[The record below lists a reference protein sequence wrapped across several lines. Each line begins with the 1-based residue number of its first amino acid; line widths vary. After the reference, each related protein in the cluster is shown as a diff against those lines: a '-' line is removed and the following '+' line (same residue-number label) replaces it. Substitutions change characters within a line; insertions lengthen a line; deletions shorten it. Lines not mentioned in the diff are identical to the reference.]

1 MKNLKT
7 KRMKKSLFIVF
18 FAVQTIFIQAQSDT
32 TYTGNITVTTQAE
45 VDTLST
51 TLAGKTRMDGNL
63 TIGYTDFGDSRSDI
77 TDLSPLSNM
86 SNITGNLIIQQN
98 GQLVNL
104 NPLTNLQSIGGS
116 FNVDYND
123 QLTDLGYFPALQTI
137 GGYFSVFN
145 NDQLATLGNL
155 PELQFI
161 GGYFDVIFNDKL
173 LSLGS
178 FPNLTSIGISTFS
191 VYVPSLDESRDS
203 VSIVVESNSNLVLC
217 SWLESFLPDGNHA
230 VTGDIYIQ
238 DNAMGCET
246 TEEIKNPPPVLVV
259 ENHLFTHKDSTT
271 TFFNIY
277 ANVRW
282 QLATSDDAT
291 WITSLSSDSSTHTS
305 RITGENEATI
315 TLTHT
320 RAPDE
325 TPRSTTLTLT
335 AINEDGDELMNLAT
349 VTINFSQ
356 LSTFYEGDII
366 LSSQEE
372 VDEFISNTALI
383 DGNLTIGYTDYGDS
397 RSNITDLTPLSNMT
411 HITGNLRIQQNG
423 QLDNINDL
431 NNLQSIG
438 GYFNVNNNDQ
448 LTTLGDFSA
457 LQTVGEYFAVWQNS
471 NLSSLGDFPVLQSIG
486 GYFNVDNSNKLTSL
500 GNFSSLQ
507 FIGGYFDVIF
517 NDKLLSLGSFPNL
530 TSIGISTFSV
540 YVPSLDESR
549 DSVSIVVESNSN
561 LVLCSWLESFLP
573 DGNHAVTGDI
583 YIQDNAM
590 GCETTEEIKNPPPV
604 LVVEN
609 HLFTH
614 KDSTTTFF
622 NIYANVRWQLATSD
636 DATWITSL
644 SSDSSTHTSR
654 ITGENEATITLTHTR
669 APDETPRSTTLT
681 LTAINEDGDE
691 LMNLA
696 TVTINFSQ
704 LSTFYEGDI
713 ILSSQEEVDEFI
725 SNTALIDGNLT
736 IGYTDYGDSRS
747 NITDLTPLSNMTHIT
762 GNLRI
767 QQNGQL
773 DNINDLNNLQSIG
786 GYFNVNNNDQLTT
799 LGDFSALQTVGEY
812 FAVWQN
818 SNLSSLGDFLVL
830 QSIGENFNVNNNTE
844 LTTLGAFSDLQSVG
858 GVFSVWQNSNLS
870 SLGDFPALQSIGE
883 FFNVQSN
890 DRLLAPGN
898 FPVLQS
904 IGGYFNVDN
913 SNKLTSLGDFS
924 NLQSIEKYFEVSNNA
939 ELTSLGNFSSLQFI
953 GEYFEISN
961 HAELTSLGN
970 FSSLQSI
977 GEYFEISNNP
987 ELTSLGNF
995 SSLQSIGGYFRVN
1008 NNQLTTL
1015 ENFPDL
1021 QTIGEYF
1028 RVHDND
1034 KLASLGSFPNLTSI
1048 GIGETY
1054 VPSLDE
1060 RRDTVSIVVENNNN
1074 LVLCTVLEKFLS
1086 TGANAV
1092 TGGIY
1097 VQNNATGCETSE
1109 EINNSPPV
1117 LVAKNR
1123 IFTHK
1128 DSTTTSFNI
1137 YANVRWKLVTSDDAT
1152 WITSLSSGSS
1162 IHSSRITG
1170 ENEATITLIHTR
1182 APNET
1187 PRSTTLTLTA
1197 IDENGEELTNPA
1209 TVIIHFS
1216 QLTLYEGNITLTS
1229 QTEVNEF
1236 ISNTT
1241 VILGNLTIGYTD
1253 GSSRSDIT
1261 DLTPLSNMTH
1271 ITGNLIIQQNE
1282 QLNNINDLNNL
1293 QTIGG
1298 YFRVKN
1304 NNTLTTLGDFP
1315 DLQTIGKYFEVINN
1329 EILDTIGIFS
1339 TLQIIGEFFW
1349 IINNDR
1355 LITLGNFP
1363 ALQTIGEYFSV
1374 NGNDQL
1380 TTLEVFPSLQTIEEY
1395 FSVSN
1400 NDTLTT
1406 LGDFP
1411 SLQTIGGYFRVN
1423 FNDQLT
1429 TLGDFPALQTIGKYF
1444 EIISNNT
1451 LTTLRAFSVLQTVG
1465 GDFNVS
1471 NNDQLTTSGDFPDLQ
1486 TIGGYFGVYSN
1497 DQLTILGDF
1506 PALQTIGGYFRVTD
1520 NDQLTTLGGFP
1531 ALQTIGGYFRVGSN
1545 DTLTTLGD
1553 FSVLQSIEGYFWVR
1567 NNDILTTLGNFSIL
1581 QTIGGY
1587 FRVRNNDILTTLGD
1601 FLDLQTIGGYFRTSN
1616 NNQLT
1621 TLGDFP
1627 ALQTIGGYFTVNN
1640 NDTLTTLGNFPV
1652 LDSIGESFLVY
1663 ENDQLTT
1670 LGDFSNLINIGVRN
1684 NISIPSLDERRD
1696 TVSIVVEHNPRLSD
1710 CCVLAR
1716 FLNQENTRVEGN
1728 IFITENAIGCDR
1740 DTIQNTCHTIIVTTN
1755 KNHQI
1760 AYDNIDT
1767 LSIGFTVGGV
1777 ATGWT
1782 STITYAPADANFITL
1797 DTNMNDNQTGAIT
1810 LMATPTENTGV
1821 ERTATIT
1828 LTSTGTGAPVTQMIV
1843 ITQQSPPTIMLST
1856 SNQTIAYNSTD
1867 PIDISFTVGGS
1878 AAGWTS
1884 AITYTPA
1891 NANFITLSPTEGIDQ
1906 TGAITLMATPTV
1918 NTGVERTATITLT
1931 STGTGAPV
1939 TQMIVITQQSP
1950 PTIMLSTSDQ
1960 TIAHNSIDPI
1970 DISFTVGGSAAGWTS
1985 TITYTPAD
1993 ANFITLDTNMN
2004 DNRTGAITLMATP
2017 TENMGVDRIAMI
2029 TLTTTGMGTSDSVSL
2044 TITQRAKTDT
2054 TTLSTHTKE
2063 SLFTLYPNPTNGNLT
2078 VEGVTRH
2085 LQMYVH
2091 DLVGRE
2097 VMTYS
2102 LTPSNKTIDVSN
2114 LPSGMYVVTLQG
2126 EDKTWTEVLIIVN

>member
-51 TLAGKTRMDGNL
+51 TLAGKTRIDGNL

-86 SNITGNLIIQQN
+86 SNITENLIIQQN

-104 NPLTNLQSIGGS
+104 NLLTNLQSIGGS

-123 QLTDLGYFPALQTI
+123 QLTSLGDFPALQTI

-155 PELQFI
+155 PVLQSI

-178 FPNLTSIGISTFS
+178 FPNLTSIGISAFS

-238 DNAMGCET
+238 GNATGCET
-246 TEEIKNPPPVLVV
+246 TEEINNPSPVLVV

-349 VTINFSQ
+349 VTINFTQ

-423 QLDNINDL
+423 QLDNINAL

-471 NLSSLGDFPVLQSIG
+471 NLSSLGDFP
-486 GYFNVDNSNKLTSL
+486 
-500 GNFSSLQ
+500 
-507 FIGGYFDVIF
+507 
-517 NDKLLSLGSFPNL
+517 
-530 TSIGISTFSV
+530 
-540 YVPSLDESR
+540 
-549 DSVSIVVESNSN
+549 
-561 LVLCSWLESFLP
+561 
-573 DGNHAVTGDI
+573 
-583 YIQDNAM
+583 
-590 GCETTEEIKNPPPV
+590 
-604 LVVEN
+604 
-609 HLFTH
+609 
-614 KDSTTTFF
+614 
-622 NIYANVRWQLATSD
+622 
-636 DATWITSL
+636 
-644 SSDSSTHTSR
+644 
-654 ITGENEATITLTHTR
+654 
-669 APDETPRSTTLT
+669 
-681 LTAINEDGDE
+681 
-691 LMNLA
+691 
-696 TVTINFSQ
+696 
-704 LSTFYEGDI
+704 
-713 ILSSQEEVDEFI
+713 
-725 SNTALIDGNLT
+725 
-736 IGYTDYGDSRS
+736 
-747 NITDLTPLSNMTHIT
+747 
-762 GNLRI
+762 
-767 QQNGQL
+767 
-773 DNINDLNNLQSIG
+773 
-786 GYFNVNNNDQLTT
+786 
-799 LGDFSALQTVGEY
+799 
-812 FAVWQN
+812 
-818 SNLSSLGDFLVL
+818 VL

-1015 ENFPDL
+1015 ENFPAL

-1054 VPSLDE
+1054 VSSLDE

-1271 ITGNLIIQQNE
+1271 TTGNLIIQQNE

-1304 NNTLTTLGDFP
+1304 NNTLTTLGYFP

-1374 NGNDQL
+1374 NGNDRL

-1411 SLQTIGGYFRVN
+1411 ALQTIGGYFRVN

-1471 NNDQLTTSGDFPDLQ
+1471 NNDQLTTLGDFPALQ

-1506 PALQTIGGYFRVTD
+1506 PALQTIGGYFWVTDNDQLTILGDFPDLQTIGGHFRVTD
-1520 NDQLTTLGGFP
+1520 NDQLTTLGDFP

-1601 FLDLQTIGGYFRTSN
+1601 FLDLQTIGGYFRVTDN
-1616 NNQLT
+1616 DQLT

-1627 ALQTIGGYFTVNN
+1627 DLQTIGGYFTVNN

-1782 STITYAPADANFITL
+1782 STITYAPADASFITL
-1797 DTNMNDNQTGAIT
+1797 DTNMNDN
-1810 LMATPTENTGV
+1810 
-1821 ERTATIT
+1821 
-1828 LTSTGTGAPVTQMIV
+1828 
-1843 ITQQSPPTIMLST
+1843 
-1856 SNQTIAYNSTD
+1856 
-1867 PIDISFTVGGS
+1867 
-1878 AAGWTS
+1878 
-1884 AITYTPA
+1884 
-1891 NANFITLSPTEGIDQ
+1891 Q

-1950 PTIMLSTSDQ
+1950 PTIMLSTSNQTIEHNSTDPIDISFTVGGGATGWTSTITYTPANANFITLDTNMNDNQTGAITLMATPTINTGVERTATITLTTTGMGMPAIVITQQSPPTIMLSTSNQ
-1960 TIAHNSIDPI
+1960 TIAHNSTDPI
-1970 DISFTVGGSAAGWTS
+1970 DISFTVGGSATGWTS
-1985 TITYTPAD
+1985 AITYTPAD
-1993 ANFITLDTNMN
+1993 ASFITLDTNMN

-2017 TENMGVDRIAMI
+2017 TVNTGVERTATITLTSTGTGAPVTQMIVITQQSPPTIMLSTSNQTIEHNSTDPIDISFTVGGGATGWTSTITYTPANADFITLSPTKGTSQTDTITIMATPTANTGIERTATI

-2054 TTLSTHTKE
+2054 TTLPPADTTLSTHTKE

-2078 VEGVTRH
+2078 VEGVTEH

-2102 LTPSNKTIDVSN
+2102 LTPSNKTIDVSD

-2126 EDKTWTEVLIIVN
+2126 EDKTWTEVLIIAN

>member
-1 MKNLKT
+1 MKHLKRIRKT
-7 KRMKKSLFIVF
+7 LFITF
-18 FAVQTIFIQAQSDT
+18 FAVQAIFIQAQSDT
-32 TYTGNITVTTQAE
+32 TYTGDITVTTQAA
-45 VDTLST
+45 VNALRD
-51 TLAGKTRMDGNL
+51 TLAGKTIIDGNLTIGYSDFGDSRSNITDLTPLRNITLITENLRIQQNGQLDNINALNNLQSIGGNFTVFDNADLTTLGDFTALQTIGGYFSMNSNDTLTTLGDFTALQTIGGYFSMNSNDTLTTLGDFTALQTIGGYFTVFLNADLTTLGDFSALQSIGGYFDVFFNDKLFSIGSFPNLTSIGVGEIYVPSEGQTTDSVSIVVERNSNLLLCSWLESFLPDGIHAVTGGIYIQDNAMGCETTEEIDNRLPVLVAKNRIISHKDSTTTSFNVYANVKWQLVTSDDATWITSLSSDSRTHTSRITGENEAIITLIHTRAPNETPRSTTLTLTAIDEEGNELTNPATMTINFTQLSTFYKGDITLRNQEEVDEFISNTTLIDGNL
-63 TIGYTDFGDSRSDI
+63 TIGYTDFGDSRSD
-77 TDLSPLSNM
+77 
-86 SNITGNLIIQQN
+86 
-98 GQLVNL
+98 
-104 NPLTNLQSIGGS
+104 
-116 FNVDYND
+116 
-123 QLTDLGYFPALQTI
+123 
-137 GGYFSVFN
+137 
-145 NDQLATLGNL
+145 
-155 PELQFI
+155 
-161 GGYFDVIFNDKL
+161 
-173 LSLGS
+173 
-178 FPNLTSIGISTFS
+178 
-191 VYVPSLDESRDS
+191 
-203 VSIVVESNSNLVLC
+203 
-217 SWLESFLPDGNHA
+217 
-230 VTGDIYIQ
+230 
-238 DNAMGCET
+238 
-246 TEEIKNPPPVLVV
+246 
-259 ENHLFTHKDSTT
+259 
-271 TFFNIY
+271 
-277 ANVRW
+277 
-282 QLATSDDAT
+282 
-291 WITSLSSDSSTHTS
+291 
-305 RITGENEATI
+305 
-315 TLTHT
+315 
-320 RAPDE
+320 
-325 TPRSTTLTLT
+325 
-335 AINEDGDELMNLAT
+335 
-349 VTINFSQ
+349 
-356 LSTFYEGDII
+356 
-366 LSSQEE
+366 
-372 VDEFISNTALI
+372 
-383 DGNLTIGYTDYGDS
+383 
-397 RSNITDLTPLSNMT
+397 ITDLTPLSNMT

-423 QLDNINDL
+423 QLDNINAL

-438 GYFNVNNNDQ
+438 GYFSVNNNDQ

-457 LQTVGEYFAVWQNS
+457 LQTIGEYFAVWKNSNLSSLGDFSALQSIGGFFNVNRHAELTTLGDFPDLESIGGFFSVWQNS
-471 NLSSLGDFPVLQSIG
+471 NLSSLGNFPILQSTGGFFNVQSNEQLPALGNFPILQSIG

-507 FIGGYFDVIF
+507 
-517 NDKLLSLGSFPNL
+517 
-530 TSIGISTFSV
+530 
-540 YVPSLDESR
+540 
-549 DSVSIVVESNSN
+549 
-561 LVLCSWLESFLP
+561 
-573 DGNHAVTGDI
+573 
-583 YIQDNAM
+583 
-590 GCETTEEIKNPPPV
+590 
-604 LVVEN
+604 
-609 HLFTH
+609 
-614 KDSTTTFF
+614 
-622 NIYANVRWQLATSD
+622 
-636 DATWITSL
+636 
-644 SSDSSTHTSR
+644 
-654 ITGENEATITLTHTR
+654 
-669 APDETPRSTTLT
+669 
-681 LTAINEDGDE
+681 
-691 LMNLA
+691 
-696 TVTINFSQ
+696 
-704 LSTFYEGDI
+704 
-713 ILSSQEEVDEFI
+713 
-725 SNTALIDGNLT
+725 
-736 IGYTDYGDSRS
+736 
-747 NITDLTPLSNMTHIT
+747 
-762 GNLRI
+762 
-767 QQNGQL
+767 
-773 DNINDLNNLQSIG
+773 
-786 GYFNVNNNDQLTT
+786 
-799 LGDFSALQTVGEY
+799 
-812 FAVWQN
+812 
-818 SNLSSLGDFLVL
+818 
-830 QSIGENFNVNNNTE
+830 
-844 LTTLGAFSDLQSVG
+844 
-858 GVFSVWQNSNLS
+858 
-870 SLGDFPALQSIGE
+870 
-883 FFNVQSN
+883 
-890 DRLLAPGN
+890 
-898 FPVLQS
+898 
-904 IGGYFNVDN
+904 
-913 SNKLTSLGDFS
+913 
-924 NLQSIEKYFEVSNNA
+924 SIEKYFEVSNNP

-953 GEYFEISN
+953 GEYFEVSN
-961 HAELTSLGN
+961 NAELTSFGN
-970 FSSLQSI
+970 FYSLQSI

-995 SSLQSIGGYFRVN
+995 YSLQSIGGYFSVN

-1015 ENFPDL
+1015 ENFPAL

-1060 RRDTVSIVVENNNN
+1060 RRDTVSIVVENNNS

-1092 TGGIY
+1092 TGDIY

-1109 EINNSPPV
+1109 EINNPPPV

-1137 YANVRWKLVTSDDAT
+1137 YANVRWKLVTSDDAI

-1170 ENEATITLIHTR
+1170 ENEATIILMHTR

-1197 IDENGEELTNPA
+1197 IDKNGEELTNPA
-1209 TVIIHFS
+1209 TVTIHFS

-1304 NNTLTTLGDFP
+1304 NDTLTTLGDFL
-1315 DLQTIGKYFEVINN
+1315 DLQTIGKYFEVIHN

-1339 TLQIIGEFFW
+1339 TLQIIGEYFW
-1349 IINNDR
+1349 IINNDQ

-1380 TTLEVFPSLQTIEEY
+1380 TTLEVFPALQTIGGY

-1411 SLQTIGGYFRVN
+1411 VLQSIGEYFRAN

-1429 TLGDFPALQTIGKYF
+1429 TLGDFPALQTIGEYF

-1451 LTTLRAFSVLQTVG
+1451 LTTLRAFSVLQTIG

-1471 NNDQLTTSGDFPDLQ
+1471 NNDQLTTLGDFPVLQ

-1497 DQLTILGDF
+1497 DQLTISGDF
-1506 PALQTIGGYFRVTD
+1506 PDLQTIGGYFRVTD
-1520 NDQLTTLGGFP
+1520 NDQLTTLGDFSD
-1531 ALQTIGGYFRVGSN
+1531 LQTIGGYFRVGSN
-1545 DTLTTLGD
+1545 DQLTTLGV
-1553 FSVLQSIEGYFWVR
+1553 FPVLQSIEGYFWVR
-1567 NNDILTTLGNFSIL
+1567 NNDQLTTLGDFPIL

-1601 FLDLQTIGGYFRTSN
+1601 FPFLQTIGGYFRTSN

-1621 TLGDFP
+1621 TLGNFSD
-1627 ALQTIGGYFTVNN
+1627 LQTIGGYFTVNN

-1670 LGDFSNLINIGVRN
+1670 LGYFSNLINIGVRN
-1684 NISIPSLDERRD
+1684 NISIPSLDEQRD

-1710 CCVLAR
+1710 CCVLAK

-1728 IFITENAIGCDR
+1728 IFITENAVGCER

-1782 STITYAPADANFITL
+1782 STITYAPADASFITL

-1810 LMATPTENTGV
+1810 LMATPTVNTGV

-1828 LTSTGTGAPVTQMIV
+1828 LTTTGMGTPVTQMIV

-1856 SNQTIAYNSTD
+1856 SNQTIA
-1867 PIDISFTVGGS
+1867 
-1878 AAGWTS
+1878 
-1884 AITYTPA
+1884 
-1891 NANFITLSPTEGIDQ
+1891 
-1906 TGAITLMATPTV
+1906 
-1918 NTGVERTATITLT
+1918 
-1931 STGTGAPV
+1931 
-1939 TQMIVITQQSP
+1939 
-1950 PTIMLSTSDQ
+1950 
-1960 TIAHNSIDPI
+1960 HNSIDPI
-1970 DISFTVGGSAAGWTS
+1970 DISFTVGGGAAGWKS
-1985 TITYTPAD
+1985 AITYTPANAD
-1993 ANFITLDTNMN
+1993 FITLSPTEGTSQTDTITIMATPTINTGVERTATITLTTTGMGTPDTQTIVITQQQSPPTIMLSTSNQTIAHNSTDPIGISFMVGGSATGWKSSITYTPANANFITLDTNMN
-2004 DNRTGAITLMATP
+2004 DNQTGAITLMATP
-2017 TENMGVDRIAMI
+2017 TANTGVERTATI
-2029 TLTTTGMGTSDSVSL
+2029 TLTTTGMGTPDSVSL
-2044 TITQRAKTDT
+2044 TITQGAMADT
-2054 TTLSTHTKE
+2054 TTLYSYTRVDF
-2063 SLFTLYPNPTNGNLT
+2063 SLYPNPTEGKLT
-2078 VEGVTRH
+2078 VEGVTGY

-2102 LTPSNKTIDVSN
+2102 LTPSKKTIDVSS

-2126 EDKTWTEVLIIVN
+2126 EDKMWTEVLIIDN